1 MLLIGLRK
9 EKLLLMTT
17 KRHSDVD
24 ETERA
29 REANGMRREK
39 RKTMICTARLHTLRF
54 QNVVHADE
62 SP

>member
-1 MLLIGLRK
+1 MLFIGLRK
-9 EKLLLMTT
+9 ELLLMTT

-29 REANGMRREK
+29 REANGMRGETRNDDMHA
-39 RKTMICTARLHTLRF
+39 TRLHTLRF
-54 QNVVHADE
+54 QNAVHADE